1 MFFRIKTIF
10 KHKINKGQVFLREE
24 FTYMVIDMNYWNKV
38 LKNIFI
44 LTLSIIIVYFSFK
57 LAVFFM
63 PFLVAFVISL
73 MLEPI
78 IKFIMK
84 KTKLTRRTSSI
95 IVFIIAIVII
105 CGILVWGITTL
116 ISEASNLLT
125 NLNTYIDTGYNMFQ
139 TIVSSIDLSKINVPE
154 EVMNIVQNSGMEFL
168 ETATDWAKGVLTNV
182 IDFITSMPTL
192 GVYTGIALIALYFI
206 CVDKIYM
213 IDQLEHHLPETWVK
227 RIGVHLRTLVKSL
240 GGYLK
245 AELTLVLIS
254 FFISLVGLYIFYFI
268 GWNIEFPLIIAIGI
282 AFVDALPIFGSGTVM
297 IPWAGILAFSGDMK
311 LAIGIF
317 VLWCIM
323 SIVRQFIEPRIV
335 SAQIG
340 IHPIFTLIAMYT
352 GFRFL
357 GVWGL
362 LLGPIV
368 LIILKNIYG
377 TVIDRGVVKSILE
390 R

>member
-1 MFFRIKTIF
+1 
-10 KHKINKGQVFLREE
+10 
-24 FTYMVIDMNYWNKV
+24 MVIDMNYWNKV
-38 LKNIFI
+38 IKNIVI
-44 LTLSIIIVYFSFK
+44 LGLSIIVVYFSFK

-63 PFLVAFVISL
+63 PFLIAFIISL

-116 ISEASNLLT
+116 ISEASNLLA
-125 NLNTYIDTGYNMFQ
+125 NLNTYIDMGYNMFQ
-139 TIVSSIDLSKINVPE
+139 SLVSSIDLSKINVPE

-168 ETATDWAKGVLTNV
+168 ETATDWAKSVLTNV

-192 GVYTGIALIALYFI
+192 GVYTGISLIALYFI

-240 GGYLK
+240 GCYLK
-245 AELTLVLIS
+245 AELILVLIS
-254 FFISLVGLYIFYFI
+254 FFISLVGLYIFYFM
-268 GWNIEFPLIIAIGI
+268 GWNIEFPLMIAIGI

-317 VLWCIM
+317 ILWCIM
-323 SIVRQFIEPRIV
+323 SIVRQLIEPRII
-335 SAQIG
+335 SGQIG

-377 TVIDRGVVKSILE
+377 TVIDKGVVKSILE

>member
-1 MFFRIKTIF
+1 
-10 KHKINKGQVFLREE
+10 
-24 FTYMVIDMNYWNKV
+24 MVIDMNYWNKV
-38 LKNIFI
+38 IKNIVI
-44 LTLSIIIVYFSFK
+44 LALSIIVVYFSFK

-63 PFLVAFVISL
+63 PFLIAFIISL

-125 NLNTYIDTGYNMFQ
+125 NLNTYIDMGYNMFQ
-139 TIVSSIDLSKINVPE
+139 SLVSSIDLSKINVPG

-168 ETATDWAKGVLTNV
+168 ETATDWAKSVLTNV

-192 GVYTGIALIALYFI
+192 GVYTGISLIALYFI

-240 GGYLK
+240 GCYLK
-245 AELTLVLIS
+245 AELILVLIS
-254 FFISLVGLYIFYFI
+254 FFISLVGLYIFYFM
-268 GWNIEFPLIIAIGI
+268 GWNIEFPLMIAIGI

-323 SIVRQFIEPRIV
+323 SIVRQLIEPRII
-335 SAQIG
+335 SGQIG

-377 TVIDRGVVKSILE
+377 TVIDKGVVKSILE

>member
-1 MFFRIKTIF
+1 
-10 KHKINKGQVFLREE
+10 
-24 FTYMVIDMNYWNKV
+24 MVIDMNYWNKV
-38 LKNIFI
+38 IKNIFI
-44 LTLSIIIVYFSFK
+44 LALSIIVVYFSFK

-139 TIVSSIDLSKINVPE
+139 QLVSSIDLSKINVPE

-168 ETATDWAKGVLTNV
+168 ETATDWAKSVLTNV

-192 GVYTGIALIALYFI
+192 GVYTGISLIALYFI

-227 RIGVHLRTLVKSL
+227 RIGIHLRTLVKSL
-240 GGYLK
+240 GCYLK
-245 AELTLVLIS
+245 AELILVLIS
-254 FFISLVGLYIFYFI
+254 FFISLIGLYIFYFM
-268 GWNIEFPLIIAIGI
+268 GWNIEFPLMIAIGI
-282 AFVDALPIFGSGTVM
+282 AFIDALPIFGSGTVM

-323 SIVRQFIEPRIV
+323 SIVRQVIEPRII
-335 SAQIG
+335 SGQIG

-377 TVIDRGVVKSILE
+377 TVIDKGVVKTILE

>member
-1 MFFRIKTIF
+1 
-10 KHKINKGQVFLREE
+10 
-24 FTYMVIDMNYWNKV
+24 MVIDMNYWNKV
-38 LKNIFI
+38 IKNIFI
-44 LTLSIIIVYFSFK
+44 LALSIIVVYFSFK

-63 PFLVAFVISL
+63 PFLVAFIISL

-139 TIVSSIDLSKINVPE
+139 QLVSSIDLSKINVPE

-168 ETATDWAKGVLTNV
+168 ETATDWAKSVLTNV

-192 GVYTGIALIALYFI
+192 GVYTGISLIALYFI

-227 RIGVHLRTLVKSL
+227 RIGIHLRTLVKSL
-240 GGYLK
+240 GCYLK
-245 AELTLVLIS
+245 AELILVLIS
-254 FFISLVGLYIFYFI
+254 FVISLIGLYIFYFM
-268 GWNIEFPLIIAIGI
+268 GWNIEFPLMIAIGI
-282 AFVDALPIFGSGTVM
+282 AFIDALPIFGSGTVM

-323 SIVRQFIEPRIV
+323 SIVRQVIEPRII
-335 SAQIG
+335 SGQIG

-377 TVIDRGVVKSILE
+377 TVIDKGVVKTILE

>member
-1 MFFRIKTIF
+1 
-10 KHKINKGQVFLREE
+10 
-24 FTYMVIDMNYWNKV
+24 MVIDMYYWNKV
-38 LKNIFI
+38 IKNIVI
-44 LTLSIIIVYFSFK
+44 LALSIIVVYFSFK

-63 PFLVAFVISL
+63 PFLIAFIISL

-125 NLNTYIDTGYNMFQ
+125 NLNIYIDTGYNMFQ
-139 TIVSSIDLSKINVPE
+139 SLVSSIDLSKINVPE
-154 EVMNIVQNSGMEFL
+154 EVMNIARNSGMEFL
-168 ETATDWAKGVLTNV
+168 ETATEWAKSVLTNV
-182 IDFITSMPTL
+182 IDFITSIPTL
-192 GVYTGIALIALYFI
+192 GVYTGISLIALYFI

-227 RIGVHLRTLVKSL
+227 RIGIHLRTLVKSL
-240 GGYLK
+240 GCYLK
-245 AELTLVLIS
+245 AELILVLIS
-254 FFISLVGLYIFYFI
+254 FIISLIGLYIFYFI

-323 SIVRQFIEPRIV
+323 SIVRQLIEPRII
-335 SAQIG
+335 SGQIG

-368 LIILKNIYG
+368 LIILKNIFG
-377 TVIDRGVVKSILE
+377 TVILNGVFNSFF
-390 R
+390 

>member
-1 MFFRIKTIF
+1 
-10 KHKINKGQVFLREE
+10 
-24 FTYMVIDMNYWNKV
+24 MVIDMNYWNKV
-38 LKNIFI
+38 IKNIVI
-44 LTLSIIIVYFSFK
+44 LGLSIIVVYFSFK

-63 PFLVAFVISL
+63 PFLIAFIISL

-125 NLNTYIDTGYNMFQ
+125 NLNTYIDMGYNMFQ
-139 TIVSSIDLSKINVPE
+139 SLVSSIDLSKINVPG

-168 ETATDWAKGVLTNV
+168 ETVTDWAKSVLTNV

-192 GVYTGIALIALYFI
+192 GVYTGISLIALYFI

-240 GGYLK
+240 GCYLK
-245 AELTLVLIS
+245 AELILVLIS
-254 FFISLVGLYIFYFI
+254 FFISLVGLYIFYFM
-268 GWNIEFPLIIAIGI
+268 GWNIEFPLMIAIGI

-323 SIVRQFIEPRIV
+323 SIVRQLIEPRII
-335 SAQIG
+335 SGQIG

-377 TVIDRGVVKSILE
+377 TVIDKGVVKSILE